1 MDQHL
6 LLSTLARAD
15 ADAVKAFAE
24 DFIPDLE
31 PITVVVNRT
40 GLAML
45 PMEETVSGEAFYLGE
60 VLLSEAHVRIAGAE
74 GYAACLGRDL
84 EQALAIAL
92 LDAAYAAGHDRAR
105 IAAFVDSQ
113 ATALD
118 SADAAL
124 GQQVEQTRVELETF

>member
-60 VLLSEAHVRIAGAE
+60 VLLPEAHVRIAGAE

>member
-15 ADAVKAFAE
+15 ADAVKAFTE